1 MELPGGPEA
10 DGLLAYVDAAPSPYH
25 AVAAVRDRLREAGF
39 TELEETA
46 AWPSAPGRYV
56 VLREGSLAAW
66 STEHLEAVGSAGS
79 AGSAGGA
86 GSAGSAGSAGGAG
99 PATPFRIVGGHTDSP
114 NLRVKPRPDL
124 ARLGW
129 DQLALEVYGGPLLN
143 SWLDRDL
150 GLSGRVLVRDPGTA
164 YGARALLWR
173 HDEPLLRIPQLAIH
187 LDRGVTEHG
196 LTLNPQTHLVPVWG
210 ATGSAPD
217 FRSWLAGE
225 LDLAPEAVL
234 AWDLMTHDLTPAARL
249 GRVQDLI
256 AAPRLDN
263 LASAYAG
270 CRALIAACERRASGG
285 AGRTPYVPLLVLFDH
300 EEVGSTTNRGGDS
313 QFLPAVLERI
323 VLARG
328 GERADVLRALAGSL
342 VCSADMAHAVHP
354 NYAERL
360 DPQHHVLV
368 GGGPAVKVNSKARYA
383 SDATG
388 IAAARLAAEQAG
400 VGLQTFVSRGDL
412 PCGSTIGPMTA
423 ALTGAITV
431 DVGAPMLSMHSAREL
446 MAAADVPPYVA
457 LLTAFLAPA

>member
-1 MELPGGPEA
+1 
-10 DGLLAYVDAAPSPYH
+10 
-25 AVAAVRDRLREAGF
+25 
-39 TELEETA
+39 
-46 AWPSAPGRYV
+46 
-56 VLREGSLAAW
+56 
-66 STEHLEAVGSAGS
+66 
-79 AGSAGGA
+79 
-86 GSAGSAGSAGGAG
+86 
-99 PATPFRIVGGHTDSP
+99 
-114 NLRVKPRPDL
+114 
-124 ARLGW
+124 
-129 DQLALEVYGGPLLN
+129 
-143 SWLDRDL
+143 
-150 GLSGRVLVRDPGTA
+150 
-164 YGARALLWR
+164 
-173 HDEPLLRIPQLAIH
+173 
-187 LDRGVTEHG
+187 
-196 LTLNPQTHLVPVWG
+196 VWG

-270 CRALIAACERRASGG
+270 CRALIAACERRASG
-285 AGRTPYVPLLVLFDH
+285 ATGRTPYVPLLVLFDH